1 MMRVGNYS
9 LGPGLRRVFF
19 LVLLCWTSAVWAGS
33 FEDFFKAIR
42 RDDASKLIELAL
54 RGFDMN
60 TRDEAGE
67 IPLVMALKLDAL
79 KAAEF
84 LASESSVDVNAQNPA
99 GENALMIAALRG
111 HRQIVDIL
119 IERKAQVNKPG
130 WTPLHYAATNAGPEG
145 PGLVALMLEHHAY
158 IDAASPNGST
168 PLMMAARY
176 GDQRSVQVLLEA
188 GADATLRNQQG
199 LSAMDFA
206 DSADRPKVVEAIAN
220 AIRATAP
227 KGSW

>member
-1 MMRVGNYS
+1 MMRVGTFS
-9 LGPGLRRVFF
+9 LRPGLRRVFF
-19 LVLLCWTSAVWAGS
+19 LALLCCASAVWAGS
-33 FEDFFKAIR
+33 FEDFFRAIR

-60 TRDEAGE
+60 TRDEADE

-111 HRQIVDIL
+111 HRDIAQIL
-119 IERKAQVNKPG
+119 IDRKAQVNKPG

-206 DSADRPKVVEAIAN
+206 DSADRPKVVEAIAG

>member
-1 MMRVGNYS
+1 MMRVGTFS
-9 LGPGLRRVFF
+9 LRPGLRRVFF
-19 LVLLCWTSAVWAGS
+19 LALLCCASAVWAGS
-33 FEDFFKAIR
+33 FEDFFRAIR

-60 TRDEAGE
+60 TRDESGE
-67 IPLVMALKLDAL
+67 IPLVMALKLDAM

-99 GENALMIAALRG
+99 GETSLMIAALRG
-111 HRQIVDIL
+111 HRQIADIL